1 MIKIAPGMSRDIT
14 LMMFAVFQTTNE
26 INKLAQFKFQLE
38 ITTET
43 HIISLPVEAQIAS
56 STEFRNMF
64 MGNLEAGKAKN
75 VRIMSV
81 RPGSTKEVLTKSN
94 MEINDN

>member
-1 MIKIAPGMSRDIT
+1 MNRDIT
-14 LMMFAVFQTTNE
+14 LMVLAIYHQNE
-26 INKLAQFKFQLE
+26 LNNGLFDFKYDLE

-43 HIISLPVEAQIAS
+43 HIIKLPIEAQIATS
-56 STEFRNMF
+56 SEFRNMF

-94 MEINDN
+94 CINQTN